1 MAKRFEKLDR
11 DALAT
16 MPDRQLFSRI
26 SSAKR
31 ILGSMRENSR
41 DKGSKQIVSLETEL
55 CYMMRE
61 AEIRDLRKQTH
72 REYLKNL

>member
-16 MPDRQLFSRI
+16 MPDRQLFSRMN
-26 SSAKR
+26 SAKR

-41 DKGSKQIVSLETEL
+41 DKASRQIISLETEL
-55 CYMMRE
+55 CYLSRE
-61 AEIRDLRKQTH
+61 VEIRDLRKQAH
-72 REYLKNL
+72 REYMKRS